1 MAGVNR
7 VFLIGRLGNDPE
19 MRYMPSGEAVANLSI
34 ATSENWT
41 DKTTGAKRE
50 KTEWHRVV
58 AFRKLAEIIG
68 QYCKKGDQIYIEG
81 KLQTRKWA
89 DKNGQDHYT
98 TEIIADQMQ
107 MLGGKEDRGQR
118 ERQSEKPGRFPDP
131 PPNHD
136 PQTFNDDIPF

>member
-1 MAGVNR
+1 MAGVNK
-7 VFLIGRLGNDPE
+7 VILIGRLGNDPE

-34 ATSENWT
+34 ATSESWT
-41 DKTTGAKRE
+41 DKNTGEKRE
-50 KTEWHRVV
+50 RTEWNRVV

-81 KLQTRKWA
+81 KLQTRKWT

-107 MLGGKEDRGQR
+107 MLGGKDNGNRGQG
-118 ERQSEKPGRFPDP
+118 EKRGGYPNPPPNPDP
-131 PPNHD
+131 PAFD
-136 PQTFNDDIPF
+136 DDIPF